1 MTFAITDGTAIL
13 GTSQDAPSSGTFVEY
28 DSSVVTGW
36 PLKLVDGAVA
46 HFTEEDHAAE
56 QTSLI
61 DSQASDSNRGK
72 RNKLI
77 QATDF
82 YALSDV
88 VMTSEMTTYRQALRD
103 LPTQAGW
110 PTVVVW
116 PTAP

>member
-28 DSSVVTGW
+28 DASVVTGW

-56 QTSLI
+56 QAALI
-61 DSQASDSNRGK
+61 ENDAASSNRGT
-72 RNKLI
+72 RNRLI
-77 QATDF
+77 KDTDL

-88 VMTSEMTTYRQALRD
+88 VMTTEMTTYRQALRD
-103 LPTQAGW
+103 ISTQEGW